1 MQNLITA
8 GRSKDEEGESL
19 PHSSGCGYLHPRGPL
34 PQPIET
40 SKGSPKAPIVGFG
53 PHGQGTDFEGTEMTE
68 LDEAP
73 VGSTMGLN

>member
-1 MQNLITA
+1 M
-8 GRSKDEEGESL
+8 
-19 PHSSGCGYLHPRGPL
+19 
-34 PQPIET
+34 
-40 SKGSPKAPIVGFG
+40 GFG